1 MASMLTLGTEAHQR
15 GMVKRDVAGVR
26 SGLKMRFGNHS
37 SWMVIE
43 AEG

>member
-1 MASMLTLGTEAHQR
+1 MASMLTLGTEDHQR
-15 GMVKRDVAGVR
+15 GMVKRDVTGMR

-43 AEG
+43 AAG